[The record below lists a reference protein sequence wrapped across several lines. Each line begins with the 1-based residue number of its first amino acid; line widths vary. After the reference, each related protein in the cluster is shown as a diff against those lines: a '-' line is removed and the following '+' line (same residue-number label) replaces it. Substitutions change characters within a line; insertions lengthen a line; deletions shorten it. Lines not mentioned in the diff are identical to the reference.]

1 MSRALNYLGL
11 AKKAGMLEIGE
22 ENTGAA
28 IRWGKARFVLLAS
41 DASDNAKRRLDGFL
55 YEKDIPMLRVPF
67 TKEDLLDLN
76 KKLNR
81 IRQPRK

>member
-1 MSRALNYLGL
+1 MSKALNYLGL

-41 DASDNAKRRLDGFL
+41 DASDNAKRRLNGFL

-67 TKEDLLDLN
+67 TKE
-76 KKLNR
+76 
-81 IRQPRK
+81 